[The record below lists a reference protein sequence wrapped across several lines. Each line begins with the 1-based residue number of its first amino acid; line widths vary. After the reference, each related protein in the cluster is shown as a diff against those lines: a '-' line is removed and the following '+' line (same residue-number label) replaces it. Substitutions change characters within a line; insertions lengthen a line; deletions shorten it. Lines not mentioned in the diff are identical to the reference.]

1 MKKFL
6 YLPILALTLFA
17 CTCDDTCDPEAE
29 AEATA
34 QAEVTATAVA
44 DKMMTMEVSGMM
56 CKMNCGGS
64 IKKALKSTTGVT
76 DVEIDFE
83 DGREIN
89 LAKVSFDSKL
99 VNEQQMMEAVTSLY
113 DNQYSV
119 STTSV
124 SNLSQEISI
133 DEEDVNSD
141 EGTSVVEAA
150 TSFIEL
156 PNLMD
161 LFRGLFSV

>member
-1 MKKFL
+1 
-6 YLPILALTLFA
+6 
-17 CTCDDTCDPEAE
+17 
-29 AEATA
+29 
-34 QAEVTATAVA
+34 
-44 DKMMTMEVSGMM
+44 MM

-89 LAKVSFDSKL
+89 VAKVSFDSKL

-119 STTSV
+119 GNTSV

-133 DEEDVNSD
+133 DEEDVTSD
-141 EGTSVVEAA
+141 EETSAVEAA

>member
-34 QAEVTATAVA
+34 QVEVTATAVA

-119 STTSV
+119 GNTSV

-141 EGTSVVEAA
+141 EETSVVEAA

>member
-34 QAEVTATAVA
+34 QVEVTATAVA

-119 STTSV
+119 SNTSV

-141 EGTSVVEAA
+141 EETSVVEAA

>member
-119 STTSV
+119 SNTSV

>member
-6 YLPILALTLFA
+6 YLPVLAITLFA
-17 CTCDDTCDPEAE
+17 CTCDDTCDTEAE

-119 STTSV
+119 SNTSV

-141 EGTSVVEAA
+141 EETSVVEAA

>member
-34 QAEVTATAVA
+34 QVEVTATAVA

-99 VNEQQMMEAVTSLY
+99 VYEQQMMEAVTSLY

-119 STTSV
+119 GNTSV

-133 DEEDVNSD
+133 DEEDVTSD
-141 EGTSVVEAA
+141 DETSVVEAA

>member
-34 QAEVTATAVA
+34 QAEVTVTAVA

-119 STTSV
+119 SNTSV

>member
-17 CTCDDTCDPEAE
+17 CTCDDTCDTEAE

-34 QAEVTATAVA
+34 QVEVTATAVA

-89 LAKVSFDSKL
+89 VAKVSFDSKL

-119 STTSV
+119 SNTSV

-141 EGTSVVEAA
+141 EETSVVEAA

>member
-17 CTCDDTCDPEAE
+17 CTCDDTCDTEAE

-64 IKKALKSTTGVT
+64 IKKALKSTAGVT

-89 LAKVSFDSKL
+89 VAKVSYDSKL

-119 STTSV
+119 GNTSV

-133 DEEDVNSD
+133 DEEDVTSD
-141 EGTSVVEAA
+141 EETSVVEAA

>member
-6 YLPILALTLFA
+6 YLPILAITLFA
-17 CTCDDTCDPEAE
+17 CTCDDTCDTEAE

-64 IKKALKSTTGVT
+64 IKKALKSTAGVT

-89 LAKVSFDSKL
+89 VAKVSYDSKL

-119 STTSV
+119 GNTSD

-133 DEEDVNSD
+133 DEEDVTSD
-141 EGTSVVEAA
+141 EETSVVEAA

-161 LFRGLFSV
+161 LFWGLFSV

>member
-6 YLPILALTLFA
+6 YLPILAITLFA
-17 CTCDDTCDPEAE
+17 CTCDDTCDTEAE

-83 DGREIN
+83 DGREFN
-89 LAKVSFDSKL
+89 VAKITFDSKL
-99 VNEQQMMEAVTSLY
+99 VNEQQMMEAVTSLN
-113 DNQYSV
+113 DDQYSV
-119 STTSV
+119 GNTSV

-133 DEEDVNSD
+133 DEEDVTSD
-141 EGTSVVEAA
+141 DETSVVEAA

-161 LFRGLFSV
+161 LFKGIFSL

>member
-6 YLPILALTLFA
+6 YLPVLAITLFA

-89 LAKVSFDSKL
+89 VAKVSFDSKL

-119 STTSV
+119 SNTSV

>member
-17 CTCDDTCDPEAE
+17 CTCDDTCDTEAE

-99 VNEQQMMEAVTSLY
+99 VYEQQMMEAVTSLY

-119 STTSV
+119 SNTSV

-141 EGTSVVEAA
+141 EETSVVEAA

>member
-119 STTSV
+119 SNTSV

-141 EGTSVVEAA
+141 EETSVVEAA

>member
-6 YLPILALTLFA
+6 YLPVLAITLFA
-17 CTCDDTCDPEAE
+17 CTCDDTCDTEAE

-34 QAEVTATAVA
+34 QAEVTATAEA

-89 LAKVSFDSKL
+89 VAKVSFDSKL

-119 STTSV
+119 SNTSV

-141 EGTSVVEAA
+141 EETSVVEAA

>member
-6 YLPILALTLFA
+6 YLPVLAITLFA
-17 CTCDDTCDPEAE
+17 CTCDDTCDTEAE

-89 LAKVSFDSKL
+89 VAKVSFDSKL
-99 VNEQQMMEAVTSLY
+99 VNEQQMMDAVTSLY

-119 STTSV
+119 SNTSV

-141 EGTSVVEAA
+141 EETSVVEAA